1 MNQPDTDKPIAESP
15 PKKRSFKEFLSEQPF
30 LKKLIVIAC
39 IACVA
44 IGFGI
49 AVSTLSDMFDTINAN
64 NEIYEAKLEENE
76 SLLRREQM
84 LESMVEYSKSH
95 EYMLQLARER
105 FGYVLPDDIIFQFD
119 ISGDNNTN
127 G

>member
-15 PKKRSFKEFLSEQPF
+15 QKKRSFKEFLSEQPF

>member
-15 PKKRSFKEFLSEQPF
+15 TKKRSFKEFLSEQPF

>member
-1 MNQPDTDKPIAESP
+1 MNEIDKNQPEAASP
-15 PKKRSFKEFLSEQPF
+15 RKKLSIKELFSKKPF
-30 LKKLIVIAC
+30 LKTLVVITC

-44 IGFGI
+44 IGLYF
-49 AVSTLSDMFDTINAN
+49 AVSTLSDMLDTIKAN

-119 ISGDNNTN
+119 ISGGDNSN

>member
-1 MNQPDTDKPIAESP
+1 MHQPDTDNPIAESP
-15 PKKRSFKEFLSEQPF
+15 QKKRSFKEFLSEQPF

>member
-1 MNQPDTDKPIAESP
+1 MNQPDTDNPIAESP
-15 PKKRSFKEFLSEQPF
+15 QKKRSFKEFLSEQPF